1 MLPPQ
6 PPRRPTLQ
14 RLPKTIP
21 VVASPAGAAVA
32 RSLGFRTVYSLRA
45 GQSLGLLGGRLTVQ
59 GTEGALVGP
68 PWSQRELGVILREGG
83 LREGGASLY
92 YEPHADCLPDSVQRA
107 VAAGG
112 PVDVAVLPPTSQ
124 LLLGYPL
131 VRCCRALMPLQCS
144 WRSCRTVSSWAQRS

>member
-1 MLPPQ
+1 
-6 PPRRPTLQ
+6 
-14 RLPKTIP
+14 

-32 RSLGFRTVYSLRA
+32 RSLGFRTVYTLRP

-92 YEPHADCLPDSVQRA
+92 YEPHADCLPQSVERA

-131 VRCCRALMPLQCS
+131 VRC
-144 WRSCRTVSSWAQRS
+144 WRGRRR